1 MNATGSLASLNF
13 SIRTLALIH
22 FHFSEPEMI
31 KVEDEG
37 KAWFN
42 PLNQFAEI
50 TLQKSHQEM
59 LLAQYL
65 HRLQGLDLTPSNS
78 PSPPPAHISPSVHRM
93 TKPPAAASNLAS
105 AVSTAVTA
113 LAHHNFGFLPPPQ
126 TAPEDLRVVAR
137 KIDFPTAVAVHQ
149 AMLPLQSAAAVQAD
163 STNSAGELLN
173 LELEDSDDQDSR
185 EKDSNESGGH
195 HECPD
200 CGKAY
205 STSSNLARHRQTHR

>member
-1 MNATGSLASLNF
+1 MEESS
-13 SIRTLALIH
+13 
-22 FHFSEPEMI
+22 
-31 KVEDEG
+31 

-65 HRLQGLDLTPSNS
+65 HRLQGLELTPSNS
-78 PSPPPAHISPSVHRM
+78 PSPPPPAHMISPSLQHRLQQ
-93 TKPPAAASNLAS
+93 TKPPLA
-105 AVSTAVTA
+105 
-113 LAHHNFGFLPPPQ
+113 LNNFGFLPPPQ

-137 KIDFPTAVAVHQ
+137 KIDFPA
-149 AMLPLQSAAAVQAD
+149 LKQSAD
-163 STNSAGELLN
+163 STAGEDL
-173 LELEDSDDQDSR
+173 LEDF
-185 EKDSNESGGH
+185 EESLPNDKGH